1 MNKFL
6 FFIFILIISCNFNNN
21 QQLESN
27 KKVKKIDLT
36 NLDRVWMLTEF
47 KNYEKQFLIN
57 AKAQLDLTALDNA
70 LANMGCNGIS
80 FKYNL
85 KSNSQIIFTEG
96 IRTEM
101 ACGDM
106 KLEDDF
112 LAILPKINAYKII
125 GHRLILSTDNGIKM
139 VFVAKDWD

>member
-1 MNKFL
+1 MKKLTFIIL
-6 FFIFILIISCNFNNN
+6 FSIITLSCN
-21 QQLESN
+21 S
-27 KKVKKIDLT
+27 KKEVKEIPT
-36 NLDRVWMLTEF
+36 QNINRVWMLTQFENF
-47 KNYEKQFLIN
+47 EKQFLIN
-57 AKAQLDLTALDNA
+57 AKAQLDLTASDNA

-112 LAILPKINAYKII
+112 LEILPKISYFII
-125 GHRLILSTDNGIKM
+125 EGHKLVLTSKDGEKM
-139 VFVAKDWD
+139 IFVAQDWD

>member
-1 MNKFL
+1 MKKLSFIIL
-6 FFIFILIISCNFNNN
+6 FSIIIFSCN
-21 QQLESN
+21 SN
-27 KKVKKIDLT
+27 KVTKDIPT
-36 NLDRVWMLTEF
+36 QNINRVWMVTQF
-47 KNYEKQFLIN
+47 KSFEKQFLIN
-57 AKAQLDLTALDNA
+57 AKAQLDLTASDNA

-112 LAILPKINAYKII
+112 LEILPKISYFII
-125 GHRLILSTDNGIKM
+125 EGHKLVLTSKDGEKM
-139 VFVAKDWD
+139 IFVAQDWD

>member
-1 MNKFL
+1 MSKFL
-6 FFIFILIISCNFNNN
+6 CFIFILIISCNSNKN

-27 KKVKKIDLT
+27 KKIDFSSL
-36 NLDRVWMLTEF
+36 NRVWMLTEF
-47 KNYEKQFLIN
+47 KSFEKQFLIN
-57 AKAQLDLTALDNA
+57 AKAQLDLTASDNA

-112 LAILPKINAYKII
+112 LEILPKISYFII
-125 GHRLILSTDNGIKM
+125 EGHKLVLTSKDGEKM
-139 VFVAKDWD
+139 IFVAQDWD

>member
-1 MNKFL
+1 MKKLTFIIL
-6 FFIFILIISCNFNNN
+6 FSIITLSCN
-21 QQLESN
+21 S
-27 KKVKKIDLT
+27 KKEVKEIPT
-36 NLDRVWMLTEF
+36 QNINRVWMLTQFENF
-47 KNYEKQFLIN
+47 EKQFLIN
-57 AKAQLDLTALDNA
+57 AKAQLDLTASDNA

-112 LAILPKINAYKII
+112 LEILPKISDFII
-125 GHRLILSTDNGIKM
+125 EGHKLVLTSKDGDKM
-139 VFVAKDWD
+139 IFVAQDWD

>member
-1 MNKFL
+1 MKKLTFIIL
-6 FFIFILIISCNFNNN
+6 FSIITLSCN
-21 QQLESN
+21 S
-27 KKVKKIDLT
+27 KKEVKEIPT
-36 NLDRVWMLTEF
+36 QNINRVWMLTQFENF
-47 KNYEKQFLIN
+47 EKQFLIN
-57 AKAQLDLTALDNA
+57 AKAQLDLTASDNA

-96 IRTEM
+96 MRTEM

-112 LAILPKINAYKII
+112 LEILPKINSFKIEE
-125 GHRLILSTDNGIKM
+125 HKLTLSTKSGIKM
-139 VFVAKDWD
+139 VFVVQDWD

>member
-1 MNKFL
+1 MKKLTFIIL
-6 FFIFILIISCNFNNN
+6 FSIITLSCN
-21 QQLESN
+21 S
-27 KKVKKIDLT
+27 KKEVKEIPT
-36 NLDRVWMLTEF
+36 QNINRVWMLTQFENF
-47 KNYEKQFLIN
+47 EKQFLIN
-57 AKAQLDLTALDNA
+57 AKAQLDLTASDNA

-112 LAILPKINAYKII
+112 LEILPKISDFII
-125 GHRLILSTDNGIKM
+125 EGHKLVLTSKDGEKM
-139 VFVAKDWD
+139 IFVAQDWD